1 MTVEAHAYFDDEMK
15 TNAMTDAQFNA
26 VRALA
31 AEGRPIPAIVMAA
44 ILERLQA
51 RGAGRDEPVPTR

>member
-1 MTVEAHAYFDDEMK
+1 MKHAPS
-15 TNAMTDAQFNA
+15 APISDADFNA

-44 ILERLQA
+44 LVERIEAQA
-51 RGAGRDEPVPTR
+51 QVDEPELEARPQPA

>member
-1 MTVEAHAYFDDEMK
+1 MK
-15 TNAMTDAQFNA
+15 QSSRARISDADFNA

-44 ILERLQA
+44 LVERLEA
-51 RGAGRDEPVPTR
+51 SAAEPAADAVPSLQPQPV